1 VPIRSIIHFG
11 LVGLLTVTV
20 GCAAQRPRS
29 APPATAPSTASASP
43 ISTLP
48 AADRAKAFLAL
59 EDIEPRVD
67 IAKLAPS
74 SQPTSRPSVEALTLY
89 AEAMDALQT
98 GKRFTAVTLLE
109 KALPLDPQSFELN
122 YALGRA
128 YVIGRSED
136 EQSTRALE
144 RAAAIEP
151 DHLELQT
158 ELGRQYLARGDEWRG
173 LEHLRLA
180 VQTTEY
186 KDDEQ
191 GAGLTDLFLGR
202 ALQQAGYDRAALEQY
217 GKVLRRVQQG
227 GRTDPHLAFLITDRL
242 YVDIGDLYA
251 RNGQLS
257 EALQAYEPAAK
268 RNPADFDTEARV
280 VRALVGLRRIDEASR
295 RAADAVVRF
304 RASKSTLDLL
314 REVHQANGSDGS
326 RGAADALAKMY
337 KERPDDTTVLFALI
351 ELLRENDRW
360 AEGEGILLAASKR
373 RPDDFT
379 IFRRRVELRLQR
391 DDAPGAAELII
402 TTLAARPND
411 AEELAELWPDVI
423 SPARASHVRLA
434 KLRAMSVPPA
444 QAAAK
449 EVAVATVAEV
459 LHREDVGDPALER
472 AVKLTPPFAPAYRER
487 LARIWSARDATTD
500 EAERTRSTD
509 ALIASAKEVPAL
521 ADELRGLSLLYRKQY
536 KDAATELGKAIA
548 AGGAAPSLLLSHAV
562 AVRESGDKPK
572 FEQLMWKLLSDRPTF
587 EDAYS
592 TLYAYY
598 GEAGSDTQADRV
610 LTMWASAAPYSASA
624 RLLQAARFFR
634 AGRNEA
640 AEQTIAKLLEERGDD
655 QGVIRTAY
663 ALYTRSGKI
672 DTLVTTLEQ
681 RVRERPGNIAAV
693 SGLVDLYEEKNR
705 SADGLPMLDAARQA
719 VADDPDALY
728 QLSHLYA
735 RAGKQPVAEEVL
747 AQVLAIEPTNPSA
760 SNDLGYGL
768 ADRGEQ
774 LAKAEALIRQA
785 VTAEPSNRSF
795 LDSLGWVLYKR
806 GKFGEAR
813 TNLEHAIGAS
823 AADADPVVLDHLG
836 DTLYRLGDRDAA
848 AKQWEQAGSKL
859 AKPEAGADS
868 SDEIKR
874 LKAALDLK
882 AKQLKSGEPVTVS
895 PVFEDAQQQ
904 QAKN

>member
-1 VPIRSIIHFG
+1 MMGDVLVRSSIRAG
-11 LVGLLTVTV
+11 MVCLTAMTV
-20 GCAAQRPRS
+20 GCAAQRPRT
-29 APPATAPSTASASP
+29 APPATAPSVATTS
-43 ISTLP
+43 P

-59 EDIEPRVD
+59 DEIEPRVD
-67 IAKLAPS
+67 ITKLEPS
-74 SQPTSRPSVEALTLY
+74 SRPTSRPSVEALTLY
-89 AEAMDALQT
+89 AEAVDALQT

-158 ELGRQYLARGDEWRG
+158 ELGRQYLARGEQWQG
-173 LEHLRLA
+173 LQHLRLA

-186 KDDEQ
+186 KDDEA

-217 GKVLRRVQQG
+217 GKVLRRVQQS
-227 GRTDPHLAFLITDRL
+227 GRADPHLAFLITDRL

-257 EALQAYEPAAK
+257 EALQAYEPAAR
-268 RNPADFDTEARV
+268 RNPADFETEARV
-280 VRALVGLRRIDEASR
+280 VRALVGLHRIDEASR

-314 REVHQANGSDGS
+314 REVHQAAGTGGA
-326 RGAADALAKMY
+326 RGAADALARMHE
-337 KERPDDTTVLFALI
+337 ERPDDTTVLFALV
-351 ELLRENDRW
+351 ELLREDDRW
-360 AEGEGILLAASKR
+360 AEAEGILTAANNR

-391 DDAPGAAELII
+391 DDAPSAADLII
-402 TTLAARPND
+402 ATLAARPNE
-411 AEELAELWPDVI
+411 AAELAELWPDVI
-423 SPARASHVRLA
+423 SPARPNHVRLA
-434 KLRAMSVPPA
+434 KL
-444 QAAAK
+444 QASTALPGQVAAK
-449 EVAVATVAEV
+449 ELAVATVADV
-459 LHREDVGDPALER
+459 LHREDVGDPALDR
-472 AVKLTPPFAPAYRER
+472 AVAITPPFAPAFRER
-487 LARIWSARDATTD
+487 LARVWSRGEVKTD
-500 EAERTRSTD
+500 EAERTRLTD
-509 ALIASAKEVPAL
+509 GLIAAASKTPAL
-521 ADELRGLSLLYRKQY
+521 ADELRGLALLYRKQY
-536 KDAATELGKAIA
+536 KDAVAELGNAIA
-548 AGGAAPSLLLSHAV
+548 QGGAAPSLLLAHAI
-562 AVRESGDKPK
+562 AIRESGDKQK

-598 GEAGSDTQADRV
+598 GNAGSETQADRV

-624 RLLQAARFFR
+624 RLLQAARLFR
-634 AGRNEA
+634 AGRSDA
-640 AEQTIAKLLEERGDD
+640 AEQVIAKLLEERGDD
-655 QGVIRTAY
+655 PGVLRTAY

-672 DTLVTTLEQ
+672 DKLISAIEQ
-681 RVRERPGNIAAV
+681 RVRERPGNVAAV
-693 SGLVDLYEEKNR
+693 SALVDLYDEKNR

-735 RAGKQPVAEEVL
+735 RMGKQSIAEEVL
-747 AQVLAIEPTNPSA
+747 AQVLALEPTHPPA

-774 LAKAEALIRQA
+774 LAKAETLIRQA
-785 VTAEPSNRSF
+785 VSAEPSNRSF

-806 GKFGEAR
+806 GKFTEAR
-813 TNLEHAIGAS
+813 TSLEHAIGAS

-848 AKQWEQAGSKL
+848 AKQWEQANSKL
-859 AKPEAGADS
+859 AKPGGGIGGG
-868 SDEIKR
+868 SDDLKR
-874 LKAALDLK
+874 LKAALEKK

-895 PVFEDAQQQ
+895 PVFEEAQQ

>member
-1 VPIRSIIHFG
+1 MKVWVVC
-11 LVGLLTVTV
+11 LAATTV

-29 APPATAPSTASASP
+29 APPATATAPSTPIA

-59 EDIEPRVD
+59 EEIEPRVD
-67 IAKLAPS
+67 LAKLPAS
-74 SQPTSRPSVEALTLY
+74 SRPTSRPSVEALALY

-98 GKRFTAVTLLE
+98 GKRFTAVTSLE

-186 KDDEQ
+186 KDDEA

-217 GKVLRRVQQG
+217 GKVLRRVQQS
-227 GRTDPHLAFLITDRL
+227 GRSDPHLAFLITDRL

-280 VRALVGLRRIDEASR
+280 VRALVGLNRIDEASR

-314 REVHQANGSDGS
+314 REVHQAAGTSGS
-326 RGAADALAKMY
+326 RGAADALARMH
-337 KERPDDTTVLFALI
+337 KERPDDTTVLFALV
-351 ELLRENDRW
+351 ELLREDGRW
-360 AEGEGILLAASKR
+360 AEAEGILTAANER
-373 RPDDFT
+373 RPNDFT

-391 DDAPGAAELII
+391 DDAAGAAELII
-402 TTLAARPND
+402 ATLAARPND

-423 SPARASHVRLA
+423 SPARPSHVRLA
-434 KLRAMSVPPA
+434 KLQAMAVPPA
-444 QAAAK
+444 QTAAR
-449 EVAVATVAEV
+449 ELSVATVAEV
-459 LHREDVGDPALER
+459 LHREDIGDPALER
-472 AVKLTPPFAPAYRER
+472 AVKVTPPFAPAFRER
-487 LARIWSARDATTD
+487 LARIWSSRDAAAD
-500 EAERTRSTD
+500 EAERARSTD
-509 ALIASAKEVPAL
+509 ALIASVKQAPVL

-536 KDAATELGKAIA
+536 KDAVTQLGKAIA
-548 AGGAAPSLLLSHAV
+548 EGGAAPSLLLSHAV
-562 AVRESGDKPK
+562 ATREAGDKPK

-598 GEAGSDTQADRV
+598 GEAGSEAQADRV

-624 RLLQAARFFR
+624 RLLQGARFFR
-634 AGRNEA
+634 AGRNDA
-640 AEQTIAKLLEERGDD
+640 AEQAIAKLLEERADD

-672 DTLVTTLEQ
+672 DTLISTLEQ
-681 RVRERPGNIAAV
+681 RVRERPGNVAAV
-693 SGLVDLYEEKNR
+693 SALVDLYEEKNR
-705 SADGLPMLDAARQA
+705 SADALPILDAARQA

-728 QLSHLYA
+728 QLSHLFA
-735 RAGKQPVAEEVL
+735 RVGKQPVAEEVL
-747 AQVLAIEPTNPSA
+747 GQVLAIEPTHPPA

-785 VTAEPSNRSF
+785 VSAEPSNRSF

-806 GKFGEAR
+806 GKFAEAR
-813 TNLEHAIGAS
+813 TNLEHAISTS

-848 AKQWEQAGSKL
+848 VKQWKQAGSKL
-859 AKPEAGADS
+859 AKPAAGADS
-868 SDEIKR
+868 NDEAKR

-882 AKQLKSGEPVTVS
+882 AKQLKSGEPVDVS
-895 PVFEDAQQQ
+895 PVFDDPQPQ